1 LNRTA
6 VPLALPLVLLLVLPG
21 ARPTLAAPTLL
32 ADSTYA
38 DRWTLPNGLEVVTRE
53 VPGAPDVSVSWGY
66 RFGLDNDPA
75 DKPGLASLL
84 AEVGYAAAAGDIPER
99 TREEMESLRPGG
111 WSLKVTRRQTLF
123 SETAK
128 PGQLAGVLRQVAT
141 RMRGVTVTDSGL
153 KRARA
158 TVRRLMGEKYFGS
171 VDQMLHWQVRE
182 YARGLDK
189 TGILTLA
196 AATGLDRETPPSVQ
210 QAITRAYAPAN
221 GVLALAGDFG
231 GLDLHAILAS
241 EFGDLPAGT
250 RLPDPAPVRLDSVT
264 RVVER
269 PEVLEPVGVLG
280 LAAPALADS
289 LHPSFYLSMLV
300 LGGQAKQVWGP
311 ASPPLAAR
319 FQYAVLDDPDVVR
332 FYPKLEPGRG
342 ADPQQLTSAFEMMVG
357 ALFELLITRDI
368 YEEYSYNVIWLL
380 GGPMGRSVRGA
391 VARDPAALNLL
402 CVSTASR
409 ALWGTDD
416 FWAEYRARFRP
427 AVLRDI
433 RMWGGWLGDPAHQAR
448 LLFVPRR

>member
-171 VDQMLHWQVRE
+171 VDQMLHWQVR
-182 YARGLDK
+182 
-189 TGILTLA
+189 
-196 AATGLDRETPPSVQ
+196 
-210 QAITRAYAPAN
+210 
-221 GVLALAGDFG
+221 
-231 GLDLHAILAS
+231 
-241 EFGDLPAGT
+241 
-250 RLPDPAPVRLDSVT
+250 
-264 RVVER
+264 
-269 PEVLEPVGVLG
+269 
-280 LAAPALADS
+280 
-289 LHPSFYLSMLV
+289 
-300 LGGQAKQVWGP
+300 
-311 ASPPLAAR
+311 
-319 FQYAVLDDPDVVR
+319 
-332 FYPKLEPGRG
+332 
-342 ADPQQLTSAFEMMVG
+342 
-357 ALFELLITRDI
+357 
-368 YEEYSYNVIWLL
+368 
-380 GGPMGRSVRGA
+380 
-391 VARDPAALNLL
+391 
-402 CVSTASR
+402 
-409 ALWGTDD
+409 
-416 FWAEYRARFRP
+416 
-427 AVLRDI
+427 
-433 RMWGGWLGDPAHQAR
+433 
-448 LLFVPRR
+448 